1 MGVGGISIWQLL
13 IVLVIVLVLFGGKRL
28 RTLGSDLGT
37 SIKGFRDAM
46 KKGKGEEGEEADA
59 QFDQASQNRLIDDDS
74 SRDDGLPKQ
83 DSVVKE
89 KDRV

>member
-1 MGVGGISIWQLL
+1 MGIGGISIWQLL

-46 KKGKGEEGEEADA
+46 KKGKEEGEETDA
-59 QFDQASQNRLIDDDS
+59 QFEQASQNRLIDDDS
-74 SRDDGLPKQ
+74 NRDDGLIKQ
-83 DSVVKE
+83 DSVAKE
-89 KDRV
+89 KNHV